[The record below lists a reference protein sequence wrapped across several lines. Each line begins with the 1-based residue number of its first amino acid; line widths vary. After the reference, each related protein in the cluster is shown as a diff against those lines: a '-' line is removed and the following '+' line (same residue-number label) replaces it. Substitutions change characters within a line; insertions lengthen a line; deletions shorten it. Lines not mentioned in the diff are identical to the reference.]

1 MGISGFFLNHI
12 YQNNIVIN
20 KSEIVMNPDT
30 KNETVSADDF
40 VFENLGADFWGILT
54 TAILGFVG
62 VSLNYVQKNR
72 FGKVELQL
80 ERNNSEHQDM
90 VDVNKD
96 NFESIVKELVMLR
109 DITTRKTVVDS
120 FRNIINGYTR
130 MTSDTALKPFIDA
143 EGERLITFAEEIM
156 NEHFT
161 KTVQEQAIV
170 KIDYTQEEQRNEA
183 KHLFGMS
190 FYKLYSE
197 VQIKNVNTLKE
208 SMYRIASDELLNH
221 KYERFKSVCET
232 FLHTHLIDVIKLHLT
247 LKIK

>member
-1 MGISGFFLNHI
+1 MGISGYFLNVI
-12 YQNNIVIN
+12 YQNNLQIKKTEIVI
-20 KSEIVMNPDT
+20 SADT
-30 KNETVSADDF
+30 KKEVLNKDD
-40 VFENLGADFWGILT
+40 VFSGLGVDFWGVLT

-72 FGKVELQL
+72 FGKVELSL
-80 ERNNSEHQDM
+80 ERNNIEHQDIIES
-90 VDVNKD
+90 NKD
-96 NFESIVKELVMLR
+96 NFDSIVRELVILK
-109 DITTRKTVVDS
+109 DITTRKNVVDS
-120 FRNIINGYTR
+120 FRSIINGYTR
-130 MTSDTALKPFIDA
+130 MTSDTALKPFIDS

-161 KTVQEQAIV
+161 KAVQEQAIV
-170 KIDYTQEEQRNEA
+170 KIDHTQEEQRNEA
-183 KHLFGMS
+183 KHLFGIGFS
-190 FYKLYSE
+190 KLYGE
-197 VQIKNVNTLKE
+197 IQAKNVESLKE